1 MKGLITFLV
10 VLGFSQSTAYGQLIP
25 LGYDTLTL
33 KHEIIVEGGIDYA
46 SSAIQ
51 KDISGKFLYGGYI
64 DNTIKDNSYDRHGA
78 VNRVGAYGG
87 VNLEYRNYTKRL
99 LKNKNWGYLIK
110 AGADVFGGG
119 VYSKDLFGL
128 AFYGN
133 DRYKGETIDF
143 SGTNFSFMSYQKLGF
158 GMIDLK
164 SKSAVSINLYNINSR
179 VNASFRTGEITQD
192 ANGDQI
198 ELVLDGEVE
207 LANNLKFNQG
217 IGLGFDIDFKIPIS
231 IFKDQISYIQF
242 QAKNVGVAYMYEKQK
257 VYSIDTTLSFSGFEF
272 DQLMGDNSI
281 LSDSLSI
288 LDSLGVNSEEKNRT
302 VLLPGYLQVGKIV
315 NLNNAKKLQ
324 SFFGIRLY
332 PTLIFSPYIYAGAHY
347 SPTKTVGLG
356 LNVGYGGFGKFRA
369 GIYSNFTFG
378 NYSVGLASENFLG
391 FVTKKAS
398 GQSLF
403 IRLRCAI

>member
-1 MKGLITFLV
+1 MRGIITG
-10 VLGFSQSTAYGQLIP
+10 LGFLALLQLNAFGQLLPI
-25 LGYDTLTL
+25 GYDTLAL
-33 KHEIIVEGGIDYA
+33 KHEIIFEGGIDYA

-51 KDISGKFLYGGYI
+51 KDVSGKFIYGGFI
-64 DNTIKDNSYDRHGA
+64 DSTMKANSYDRHGA
-78 VNRVGAYGG
+78 VNRIGMYGG
-87 VNLEYRNYTKRL
+87 VNLEYRNYTKKLFKKRD
-99 LKNKNWGYLIK
+99 WGYLIK

-119 VYSKDLFGL
+119 VYSQDLYGM

-158 GMIDLK
+158 GMVDVK
-164 SKSAVSINLYNINSR
+164 SKSSVSINLYNINSR
-179 VNASFRTGEITQD
+179 VNAGFRTGEITQN
-192 ANGDQI
+192 ANGDLI

-207 LANNLKFNQG
+207 LANNKKFNQG
-217 IGLGFDIDFKIPIS
+217 VGLGFDIDFKLPIS
-231 IFKDQISYIQF
+231 IFKDQTSYIQF

-272 DQLMGDNSI
+272 DQLIGENSI
-281 LSDSLSI
+281 ISDSLSI
-288 LDSLGVNSEEKNRT
+288 LDSLGVNSTEKNRT

-315 NLNNAKKLQ
+315 TNNSTNKFQ

-347 SPTKTVGLG
+347 SPSKVVGLG

-369 GIYSNFTFG
+369 GIYSNFNFG

-391 FVTKKAS
+391 FITKKAS